1 MELAL
6 AAAGGA
12 EADRTLLEPLCA
24 AAERAWLAR
33 LQEGV
38 SEEDCGEALLCAA
51 AVEELTGLL
60 REGITAGDCGGAF
73 PLAAAMLVMD
83 GLSGMTGGGETASFT
98 AGDLTIRRES
108 GGSGSGKSLSARAEG
123 LLAPWLRDGRFV
135 FQGVEG

>member
-1 MELAL
+1 MTEQILTLCRAMGAGQEELLLPL
-6 AAAGGA
+6 AQ
-12 EADRTLLEPLCA
+12 
-24 AAERAWLAR
+24 AAESRLAGR
-33 LQEGV
+33 LKEGTAP
-38 SEEDCGEALLCAA
+38 EDCGP
-51 AVEELTGLL
+51 
-60 REGITAGDCGGAF
+60 AF

>member
-1 MELAL
+1 MTEQILTLCRAMGAGQEELLLPL
-6 AAAGGA
+6 AQ
-12 EADRTLLEPLCA
+12 
-24 AAERAWLAR
+24 AAESRLAGR
-33 LQEGV
+33 LKEGTAP
-38 SEEDCGEALLCAA
+38 EDCGP
-51 AVEELTGLL
+51 
-60 REGITAGDCGGAF
+60 AF

-83 GLSGMTGGGETASFT
+83 GLSGMTG